1 MKQIKQI
8 FLEGESPTLRLQIP
22 GKGFMDKLW
31 MFKMENKCHK
41 LLFSSHEGSD
51 FKSNNQ

>member
-22 GKGFMDKLW
+22 GKGFMDKL
-31 MFKMENKCHK
+31 
-41 LLFSSHEGSD
+41 
-51 FKSNNQ
+51 